1 MLGPVEARLPDGGPV
16 AVGGPQVRSLLAML
30 LLEAG
35 RAVSVGRLAAGL
47 YGEDAHADVAHAL
60 QSQVSRLRRGLRDG
74 AAVEFGSAG
83 YRLAVGLDT
92 VDAHRFARLAGQGR
106 QALAGG
112 DPAAAAVLLGE
123 ALDLWRGPAL
133 ADVLDAPFAE
143 AAAARLLEER
153 LAAVEDRA
161 EAALALGEHHA
172 VAAELAELVEAHPL
186 RERARALL
194 MRALYAGGR
203 QAEALTVFEEARR
216 FLGDEL
222 GVDPSAELAEA
233 HLSILRAEPAATPA
247 LRRVPA
253 QLTSFVGRAE
263 ELRRLATLPAG
274 SRLVTLTGPGGTGKT
289 RLAVEASG
297 RMSGEVCFVDLAPL
311 SDGAQVAPAVAAALG
326 LRESGPPE
334 DRLVAA
340 LADRPVLVILD
351 NCEHVVTGAA
361 GLAHRL
367 LAACPALRILA
378 TSREAL
384 GITGEVLFPVGQL
397 AVPGPDA
404 TLAEA
409 LAGPAVRLFA
419 DRAAAVRHGFVV
431 DAATIGAVR
440 RICAALDGLPLAI
453 ELAAARLRSFTL
465 EEVDARL
472 ADRFRLLSRGERTAA
487 PRHQTLRAVVDWS
500 WGLLDAREQAL
511 ARRLTVFAGGATLT
525 DAEQVCGL
533 AGPVGYDDVAGV
545 LAGLV
550 DKSLVEAHDGRYRML
565 ETVREYCAERL
576 AETGERAECLRA
588 HAECFTA
595 LAEAADHHLRGPDQ
609 LNWLARLGAEHG
621 NLLAALGWA
630 VTADP
635 PLASRLLAALSWFWW
650 LRGLRGEAAPLA
662 AQLLG
667 ELGDGSPA
675 EVAEVAQVAQATE
688 VTKWAERT
696 ERTERTEVAEEYA
709 CCVVTAAA
717 TGNGSDAGLRDHL
730 DRAAAGLAAYDRPL
744 RRPHVVFLLAMAGR
758 LVDVAPARQHR
769 LFDTDPWSQAFLH
782 MGDGLRL
789 LLGGQTSAAEAE
801 LTTALAGFRSTGD
814 RWAIANALD
823 KLAGIAASRGER
835 ARSVAWMDEAIMLI
849 EELGRT
855 EDTADLLTRRADLL
869 AEGADLS
876 AEGSRLPAEGS
887 GLPAEGSGLP
897 AESGG
902 LAAESGGLAAES
914 GGLAAESGGLAAE
927 SGGLAAARAGY
938 ERAAEVAR
946 AVGAPDLLADARRGL
961 ADLARRSGESGTARQ
976 LYEAALADCG
986 DASITGQ
993 RIRARILTG
1002 LGWTATMDRD
1012 AAQARAH
1019 HRAALETAVRGGN
1032 LPAAADAVDGLAG
1045 AALLTGDAE
1054 RAATLVGAAASLR
1067 GVELTADHEAA
1078 SSTEVAEVAGAA
1090 EVAEVARAAA
1100 MAEVARA
1107 EAAGAE
1113 AAGMAVVA
1121 GVAVVA
1127 AAAERALGS
1136 DRYVE
1141 ARRRGRG
1148 MTAEEVLGLAG

>member
-1 MLGPVEARLPDGGPV
+1 M

-35 RAVSVGRLAAGL
+35 RAVSVGRLVAGL
-47 YGEDAHADVAHAL
+47 YGEDAHAEHAL

-83 YRLAVGLDT
+83 YRLAVDLDA

-112 DPAAAAVLLGE
+112 DPAGAAMLLGE

-153 LAAVEDRA
+153 LAATEDRA
-161 EAALALGEHHA
+161 EAALSLGEHHA

-263 ELRRLATLPAG
+263 ELRRLATLLAG

-297 RMSGEVCFVDLAPL
+297 RMPGEVCFVDLSPL

-351 NCEHVVTGAA
+351 NCEHVVAGAA

-367 LAACPALRILA
+367 LAACPALRVLA

-397 AVPGPDA
+397 AVPDPGA

-465 EEVDARL
+465 DEVDARL

-500 WGLLDAREQAL
+500 WGLLDAHEQAL

-525 DAEQVCGL
+525 DAEQICGL
-533 AGPVGYDDVAGV
+533 DGPVGYDDVAGV

-550 DKSLVEAHDGRYRML
+550 DKSLVEEHDGRYRML

-588 HAECFTA
+588 HAECFTT

-635 PLASRLLAALSWFWW
+635 PLASRLIAALSWFWW

-662 AQLLG
+662 ARLLD

-675 EVAEVAQVAQATE
+675 EG
-688 VTKWAERT
+688 
-696 ERTERTEVAEEYA
+696 AEEYA
-709 CCVVTAAA
+709 CSVVTAAA
-717 TGNGSDAGLRDHL
+717 TGNGSDVGLRGHL

-769 LFDTDPWSQAFLH
+769 LFGTDPWSQAFLR

-801 LTTALAGFRSTGD
+801 LTIALAGFRSAGD
-814 RWAIANALD
+814 RWGIANALD

-835 ARSVAWMDEAIMLI
+835 ARSVAWMDEAITLI

-869 AEGADLS
+869 AEDGD
-876 AEGSRLPAEGS
+876 
-887 GLPAEGSGLP
+887 
-897 AESGG
+897 
-902 LAAESGGLAAES
+902 
-914 GGLAAESGGLAAE
+914 
-927 SGGLAAARAGY
+927 LAAARAGY
-938 ERAAEVAR
+938 ERAVEFAR

-961 ADLARRSGESGTARQ
+961 ADLARRTGEPGTARQ
-976 LYEAALADCG
+976 LYEAALAGCG

-993 RIRARILTG
+993 RVRARILTG
-1002 LGWTATMDRD
+1002 LGWTAAMDRD
-1012 AAQARAH
+1012 AARARAH

-1032 LPAAADAVDGLAG
+1032 LPASADAVDGLAG
-1045 AALLTGDAE
+1045 AALLADDAE
-1054 RAATLVGAAASLR
+1054 RAATLMGAAASLR
-1067 GVELTADHEAA
+1067 GVELGADHEAA
-1078 SSTEVAEVAGAA
+1078 AVAEVTAVAGAA
-1090 EVAEVARAAA
+1090 EVAEAAGA
-1100 MAEVARA
+1100 A
-1107 EAAGAE
+1107 EAAEVGGVAAVAAE
-1113 AAGMAVVA
+1113 AARV
-1121 GVAVVA
+1121 
-1127 AAAERALGS
+1127 LGP
-1136 DRYVE
+1136 DRYAE
-1141 ARRRGRG
+1141 ARQRGRG
-1148 MTAEEVLGLAG
+1148 MTTEEVLGLAGE

>member
-1 MLGPVEARLPDGGPV
+1 MLGPVEAHLPDGDPV
-16 AVGGPQVRSLLAML
+16 AVGGPQMRSLLAML

-74 AAVEFGSAG
+74 PAVEFGSAG
-83 YRLAVGLDT
+83 YRLSVDLDA

-106 QALAGG
+106 HALAGG
-112 DPAAAAVLLGE
+112 DPAGAAVLLGE

-153 LAAVEDRA
+153 LAAMEDRA
-161 EAALALGEHHA
+161 EAALALGEHHT

-233 HLSILRAEPAATPA
+233 HLSILRAEATATAAV
-247 LRRVPA
+247 RRVPA

-263 ELRRLATLPAG
+263 ELRRLATLLAG
-274 SRLVTLTGPGGTGKT
+274 SRLVTLTGSGGTGKT

-297 RMSGEVCFVDLAPL
+297 RMSGEVCFVDLSPL

-326 LRESGPPE
+326 LRESGPPA

-351 NCEHVVTGAA
+351 NCEHVIAGAA
-361 GLAHRL
+361 GLAHWL

-409 LAGPAVRLFA
+409 LACPAVRLFA

-500 WGLLDAREQAL
+500 WGLLDAHEQAL
-511 ARRLTVFAGGATLT
+511 ARRLTVFASGATLT

-533 AGPVGYDDVAGV
+533 DGPVGYDDVAGV

-565 ETVREYCAERL
+565 ETVRAYCAERL

-595 LAEAADHHLRGPDQ
+595 LAEVADHHLRGPDQ
-609 LNWLARLGAEHG
+609 LDWLDRLGAEHG

-650 LRGLRGEAAPLA
+650 LRGLRGEVAPLA
-662 AQLLG
+662 ARLLG
-667 ELGDGSPA
+667 ELGDGFPA
-675 EVAEVAQVAQATE
+675 EE
-688 VTKWAERT
+688 
-696 ERTERTEVAEEYA
+696 AEEYA

-717 TGNGSDAGLRDHL
+717 TGNGTDAGLRDHL

-744 RRPHVVFLLAMAGR
+744 RRPHVVFLLAVAGR
-758 LVDVAPARQHR
+758 LVDVDPTRQHR
-769 LFDTDPWSQAFLH
+769 LFDTDPWSQAFLR

-801 LTTALAGFRSTGD
+801 LTTALAGFRSAGD

-835 ARSVAWMDEAIMLI
+835 ARSVAWMDEAITLI

-869 AEGADLS
+869 AEDGD
-876 AEGSRLPAEGS
+876 
-887 GLPAEGSGLP
+887 
-897 AESGG
+897 
-902 LAAESGGLAAES
+902 
-914 GGLAAESGGLAAE
+914 
-927 SGGLAAARAGY
+927 LAAARAGY
-938 ERAAEVAR
+938 ERAAECAR

-961 ADLARRSGESGTARQ
+961 ADLARRSGEPRTARQ
-976 LYEAALADCG
+976 LYEAALAGCG
-986 DASITGQ
+986 DASITAQ

-1002 LGWTATMDRD
+1002 LGWAAAMDGD

-1019 HRAALETAVRGGN
+1019 HRAAFETAVRGGN

-1045 AALLTGDAE
+1045 AALLAGDAE
-1054 RAATLVGAAASLR
+1054 RAATLIGAAASLR
-1067 GVELTADHEAA
+1067 GTDLVADHETAGVTEDVTREMA
-1078 SSTEVAEVAGAA
+1078 GEVAGEADVTEVAEVAAGAA
-1090 EVAEVARAAA
+1090 
-1100 MAEVARA
+1100 
-1107 EAAGAE
+1107 
-1113 AAGMAVVA
+1113 
-1121 GVAVVA
+1121 
-1127 AAAERALGS
+1127 RALGPG
-1136 DRYVE
+1136 RYGE

-1148 MTAEEVLGLAG
+1148 LTAEEVLGLAGE

>member
-35 RAVSVGRLAAGL
+35 RPVSVGRLAAGL
-47 YGEDAHADVAHAL
+47 YGEDAPADVAHAL

-74 AAVEFGSAG
+74 AAVEFGPAG
-83 YRLAVGLDT
+83 YRLAVDLDA

-112 DPAAAAVLLGE
+112 DPASAAMVLGQ

-172 VAAELAELVEAHPL
+172 VAAELTELVEAHPL

-203 QAEALTVFEEARR
+203 QAEALAAYDQARR

-233 HLSILRAEPAATPA
+233 HLAILRAEPAAAPA
-247 LRRVPA
+247 LRRLPA

-263 ELRRLATLPAG
+263 ELRELAALPAG

-297 RMSGEVCFVDLAPL
+297 RVSGEVCFVDLSAL
-311 SDGAQVAPAVAAALG
+311 SDGAQVAPAMAAALG

-334 DRLVAA
+334 DRLLAA

-351 NCEHVVTGAA
+351 NCEQVVASAA

-397 AVPGPDA
+397 AVPAPDA
-404 TLAEA
+404 ALAEA
-409 LAGPAVRLFA
+409 LTCPAVRLFA

-465 EEVDARL
+465 DEVDARL

-500 WGLLDAREQAL
+500 WGLLDPDEQAL
-511 ARRLTVFAGGATLT
+511 ARRLTVFAGGATLA
-525 DAEQVCGL
+525 DAERVCGL
-533 AGPVGYDDVAGV
+533 DGPAGSDDVAAV

-576 AETGERAECLRA
+576 AETGEREECLRA

-595 LAEAADHHLRGPDQ
+595 LAEAADHHLRGPGQ
-609 LNWLARLGAEHG
+609 LDRLARLDAEHG

-635 PLASRLLAALSWFWW
+635 PLAARLIAALSWFWW

-662 AQLLG
+662 ARLLG
-667 ELGDGSPA
+667 EHAPGA
-675 EVAEVAQVAQATE
+675 E
-688 VTKWAERT
+688 K
-696 ERTERTEVAEEYA
+696 AEEYA

-717 TGNGSDAGLRDHL
+717 TGNSTDAGLRDHL
-730 DRAAAGLAAYDRPL
+730 DRAAAGLAAHDRPL
-744 RRPHVVFLLAMAGR
+744 RRPHVVFLLSMAGR
-758 LVDVAPARQHR
+758 LLDVDPALQHR
-769 LFDTDPWSQAFLH
+769 LFDTDPWSQAFLR

-789 LLGGQTSAAEAE
+789 LLGGRTSAAEDA
-801 LTTALAGFRSTGD
+801 LTAALAGFRTSGD
-814 RWAIANALD
+814 RWAIANSLD
-823 KLAGIAASRGER
+823 KLAGIAAWRGER
-835 ARSVAWMDEAIMLI
+835 ARAVAWMDEAITLI

-855 EDTADLLTRRADLL
+855 EDAADLLTRRADLL
-869 AEGADLS
+869 AQDGD
-876 AEGSRLPAEGS
+876 
-887 GLPAEGSGLP
+887 
-897 AESGG
+897 
-902 LAAESGGLAAES
+902 
-914 GGLAAESGGLAAE
+914 
-927 SGGLAAARAGY
+927 LAAAGTGY

-961 ADLARRSGESGTARQ
+961 ADLARRSGEPDQARQ
-976 LYEAALADCG
+976 LYEAALAGCG
-986 DASITGQ
+986 DASITGS

-1002 LGWTATMDRD
+1002 LGWAAAMDGD

-1019 HRAALETAVRGGN
+1019 HRAALETAVRSGN

-1045 AALLTGDAE
+1045 AALLAGDAE
-1054 RAATLVGAAASLR
+1054 RAATLIGAAASLR
-1067 GVELTADHEAA
+1067 GADL
-1078 SSTEVAEVAGAA
+1078 VADRDVDETAA
-1090 EVAEVARAAA
+1090 E
-1100 MAEVARA
+1100 
-1107 EAAGAE
+1107 
-1113 AAGMAVVA
+1113 
-1121 GVAVVA
+1121 
-1127 AAAERALGS
+1127 AERALGPG
-1136 DRYVE
+1136 RYAE
-1141 ARRRGRG
+1141 ARHRGRG
-1148 MTAEEVLGLAG
+1148 LSAEEVLDLAGE

>member
-35 RAVSVGRLAAGL
+35 RPVSVGRLAAGL
-47 YGEDAHADVAHAL
+47 YGEDAPADVAHAL

-74 AAVEFGSAG
+74 AAVEFGPAG
-83 YRLAVGLDT
+83 YRLAVDLDA

-112 DPAAAAVLLGE
+112 DPAGAAMVLGQ

-172 VAAELAELVEAHPL
+172 VAAELTELVEAHPL

-203 QAEALTVFEEARR
+203 QAEALAAYEQARR

-233 HLSILRAEPAATPA
+233 HLAILRAQPAAAPA
-247 LRRVPA
+247 LRRLPA

-263 ELRRLATLPAG
+263 ELRELAALPAG

-297 RMSGEVCFVDLAPL
+297 RVSGEVCFVDLSAL

-351 NCEHVVTGAA
+351 NCEQVVASAA

-397 AVPGPDA
+397 AVPAPDA
-404 TLAEA
+404 ALAEA
-409 LAGPAVRLFA
+409 LACPAVRLFA

-465 EEVDARL
+465 DEVDARL

-500 WGLLDAREQAL
+500 WGLLDPDEQAL
-511 ARRLTVFAGGATLT
+511 ARRLTVFAGGVTLA
-525 DAEQVCGL
+525 DAERVCGL
-533 AGPVGYDDVAGV
+533 DGPAGSDDVAAV

-576 AETGERAECLRA
+576 AETGEREECLRA

-595 LAEAADHHLRGPDQ
+595 LAEAADHHLRGPGQ
-609 LNWLARLGAEHG
+609 LDRLARLDAEHG

-635 PLASRLLAALSWFWW
+635 PLAARLIAALSWFWW

-662 AQLLG
+662 ARLLG
-667 ELGDGSPA
+667 EHAPGA
-675 EVAEVAQVAQATE
+675 EKV
-688 VTKWAERT
+688 
-696 ERTERTEVAEEYA
+696 EEYA

-717 TGNGSDAGLRDHL
+717 TGNSTDAGLRDHL
-730 DRAAAGLAAYDRPL
+730 DRAAAGLAAHDRPL
-744 RRPHVVFLLAMAGR
+744 RRPHVVFLLSMAGR
-758 LVDVAPARQHR
+758 LLDVDPALQHR
-769 LFDTDPWSQAFLH
+769 LFDTDPWSQAFLR

-789 LLGGQTSAAEAE
+789 LLGGRTSAAEDA
-801 LTTALAGFRSTGD
+801 LTAALAGFRTSGD
-814 RWAIANALD
+814 RWAIANSLD
-823 KLAGIAASRGER
+823 KLAGIAAWRGER
-835 ARSVAWMDEAIMLI
+835 ARAVAWMDEAITLI

-855 EDTADLLTRRADLL
+855 EDAADLLTRRADLL
-869 AEGADLS
+869 AQDGD
-876 AEGSRLPAEGS
+876 
-887 GLPAEGSGLP
+887 
-897 AESGG
+897 
-902 LAAESGGLAAES
+902 
-914 GGLAAESGGLAAE
+914 
-927 SGGLAAARAGY
+927 LAAAGTGY
-938 ERAAEVAR
+938 GRAAEVAR

-961 ADLARRSGESGTARQ
+961 ADLARRSGEPDQARQ

-986 DASITGQ
+986 DASITGS

-1002 LGWTATMDRD
+1002 LGWAATMDGD

-1019 HRAALETAVRGGN
+1019 HRAALETAVRSGN

-1054 RAATLVGAAASLR
+1054 RAGTLIGAAASLR
-1067 GVELTADHEAA
+1067 GAELVADRDVDE
-1078 SSTEVAEVAGAA
+1078 TAA
-1090 EVAEVARAAA
+1090 E
-1100 MAEVARA
+1100 
-1107 EAAGAE
+1107 
-1113 AAGMAVVA
+1113 
-1121 GVAVVA
+1121 
-1127 AAAERALGS
+1127 AERALGPG
-1136 DRYVE
+1136 RYAE
-1141 ARRRGRG
+1141 ARRRGRALS
-1148 MTAEEVLGLAG
+1148 AEEVLDLAGK

>member
-1 MLGPVEARLPDGGPV
+1 MRFGVLGPVEARLPDGGPV

-35 RAVSVGRLAAGL
+35 RPVSVGRLAAGL
-47 YGEDAHADVAHAL
+47 YGEHAPADVAHAL

-74 AAVEFGSAG
+74 AAVEFGPAG
-83 YRLAVGLDT
+83 YRLAVDLDA

-112 DPAAAAVLLGE
+112 DPAGAARLLGQ

-172 VAAELAELVEAHPL
+172 VAAELAELVETHPW

-203 QAEALTVFEEARR
+203 QAEALAAFEQARR

-233 HLSILRAEPAATPA
+233 HLAILRAEPAAAPA
-247 LRRVPA
+247 LRRLPA
-253 QLTSFVGRAE
+253 QLTSFVGRSQ
-263 ELRRLATLPAG
+263 ELRELSTLPAG

-297 RMSGEVCFVDLAPL
+297 RVPGEVCFVDLSAL

-351 NCEHVVTGAA
+351 NCEHVVAGAA

-397 AVPGPDA
+397 AVPAPDA
-404 TLAEA
+404 ALAEA
-409 LAGPAVRLFA
+409 LACPAVRLFA

-465 EEVDARL
+465 DEVDARL

-500 WGLLDAREQAL
+500 WGLLDPDEQAL
-511 ARRLTVFAGGATLT
+511 ARRLTVFAGGATLA
-525 DAEQVCGL
+525 DAERVCGL
-533 AGPVGYDDVAGV
+533 DGLAGSDDVAAV

-576 AETGERAECLRA
+576 AETGEREECLRA

-595 LAEAADHHLRGPDQ
+595 LAEAADQHLRGPGQ
-609 LNWLARLGAEHG
+609 LDRLARLDAEHG

-635 PLASRLLAALSWFWW
+635 PLAARLIAALSWFWW

-662 AQLLG
+662 ARLLG
-667 ELGDGSPA
+667 EHAPGA
-675 EVAEVAQVAQATE
+675 ED
-688 VTKWAERT
+688 
-696 ERTERTEVAEEYA
+696 AEEYA
-709 CCVVTAAA
+709 CCVVTATATATA
-717 TGNGSDAGLRDHL
+717 TGNVTGHATDAGLRDHL

-744 RRPHVVFLLAMAGR
+744 RRPHAVFLLSVAGR
-758 LVDVAPARQHR
+758 LLDVEPALQHR
-769 LFDTDPWSQAFLH
+769 LFDTDPWSQAFLR

-789 LLGGQTSAAEAE
+789 LLGGQTSAAEDA
-801 LTTALAGFRSTGD
+801 LTAALAGFRSAGD
-814 RWAIANALD
+814 RWAIANSLD
-823 KLAGIAASRGER
+823 KLAGIAAWRGER
-835 ARSVAWMDEAIMLI
+835 ARAVAWMDEAITLI

-855 EDTADLLTRRADLL
+855 EDAADLLTRRADIL
-869 AEGADLS
+869 AQDGD
-876 AEGSRLPAEGS
+876 
-887 GLPAEGSGLP
+887 
-897 AESGG
+897 
-902 LAAESGGLAAES
+902 
-914 GGLAAESGGLAAE
+914 
-927 SGGLAAARAGY
+927 LAAAGSGY

-961 ADLARRSGESGTARQ
+961 ADLARQSGEPHRARR
-976 LYEAALADCG
+976 LYEAALAGCG
-986 DASITGQ
+986 DASITGS

-1002 LGWTATMDRD
+1002 LGWAAATDGD

-1019 HRAALETAVRGGN
+1019 HRAALKTAVRSGN
-1032 LPAAADAVDGLAG
+1032 LPAAADAVGGLAG
-1045 AALLTGDAE
+1045 AALLAGDAE
-1054 RAATLVGAAASLR
+1054 RAATLIGAAAALR
-1067 GVELTADHEAA
+1067 GAELVADHDVDE
-1078 SSTEVAEVAGAA
+1078 TAA
-1090 EVAEVARAAA
+1090 E
-1100 MAEVARA
+1100 
-1107 EAAGAE
+1107 
-1113 AAGMAVVA
+1113 
-1121 GVAVVA
+1121 
-1127 AAAERALGS
+1127 AERALGP
-1136 DRYVE
+1136 DRYAE
-1141 ARRRGRG
+1141 ARHRGRG
-1148 MTAEEVLGLAG
+1148 LSAEEVLDLAGE

>member
-1 MLGPVEARLPDGGPV
+1 MRFGVLGPVEARLPDGGPV

-35 RAVSVGRLAAGL
+35 RPVSVGRLAAGL
-47 YGEDAHADVAHAL
+47 YGEDAPADVAHAL

-74 AAVEFGSAG
+74 AAVEFGPAG
-83 YRLAVGLDT
+83 YRLAVDLDA

-112 DPAAAAVLLGE
+112 DPASAAMVLGQ

-172 VAAELAELVEAHPL
+172 VAAELTELVEAHPL

-203 QAEALTVFEEARR
+203 QAEALAAYDQARR

-233 HLSILRAEPAATPA
+233 HLAILRAEPAAAPA
-247 LRRVPA
+247 LRRLPA

-263 ELRRLATLPAG
+263 ELRELAALPAG

-297 RMSGEVCFVDLAPL
+297 RVSGEVCFVDLSAL
-311 SDGAQVAPAVAAALG
+311 SDGAQVAPAMAAALG

-334 DRLVAA
+334 DRLLAA

-351 NCEHVVTGAA
+351 NCEQVVASAA

-397 AVPGPDA
+397 AVPAPDA
-404 TLAEA
+404 ALAEA
-409 LAGPAVRLFA
+409 LTCPAVRLFA

-465 EEVDARL
+465 DEVDARL

-500 WGLLDAREQAL
+500 WGLLDPDEQAL
-511 ARRLTVFAGGATLT
+511 ARRLTVFAGGATLA
-525 DAEQVCGL
+525 DAERVCGL
-533 AGPVGYDDVAGV
+533 DGPAGSDDVAAV

-576 AETGERAECLRA
+576 AETGEREECLRA

-595 LAEAADHHLRGPDQ
+595 LAEAADHHLRGPGQ
-609 LNWLARLGAEHG
+609 LDRLARLDAEHG

-635 PLASRLLAALSWFWW
+635 PLAARLIAALSWFWW

-662 AQLLG
+662 ARLLG
-667 ELGDGSPA
+667 EHAPGA
-675 EVAEVAQVAQATE
+675 E
-688 VTKWAERT
+688 K
-696 ERTERTEVAEEYA
+696 AEEYA

-717 TGNGSDAGLRDHL
+717 TGNSTDAGLRDHL
-730 DRAAAGLAAYDRPL
+730 DRAAAGLAAHDRPL
-744 RRPHVVFLLAMAGR
+744 RRPHVVFLLSMAGR
-758 LVDVAPARQHR
+758 LLDVDPALQHR
-769 LFDTDPWSQAFLH
+769 LFDTDPWSQAFLR

-789 LLGGQTSAAEAE
+789 LLGGRTSAAEDA
-801 LTTALAGFRSTGD
+801 LTAALAGFRTSGD
-814 RWAIANALD
+814 RWAIANSLD
-823 KLAGIAASRGER
+823 KLAGIAAWRGER
-835 ARSVAWMDEAIMLI
+835 ARAVAWMDEAITLI

-855 EDTADLLTRRADLL
+855 EDAADLLTRRADLL
-869 AEGADLS
+869 AQDGD
-876 AEGSRLPAEGS
+876 
-887 GLPAEGSGLP
+887 
-897 AESGG
+897 
-902 LAAESGGLAAES
+902 
-914 GGLAAESGGLAAE
+914 
-927 SGGLAAARAGY
+927 LAAAGTGY

-961 ADLARRSGESGTARQ
+961 ADLARRSGEPDQARQ
-976 LYEAALADCG
+976 LYEAALAGCG
-986 DASITGQ
+986 DASITGS

-1002 LGWTATMDRD
+1002 LGWAAAMDGD

-1019 HRAALETAVRGGN
+1019 HRAALETAVRSGN

-1045 AALLTGDAE
+1045 AALLAGDAE
-1054 RAATLVGAAASLR
+1054 RAATLIGAAASLR
-1067 GVELTADHEAA
+1067 GADL
-1078 SSTEVAEVAGAA
+1078 VADRDVDETAA
-1090 EVAEVARAAA
+1090 E
-1100 MAEVARA
+1100 
-1107 EAAGAE
+1107 
-1113 AAGMAVVA
+1113 
-1121 GVAVVA
+1121 
-1127 AAAERALGS
+1127 AERALGPG
-1136 DRYVE
+1136 RYAE
-1141 ARRRGRG
+1141 ARHRGRG
-1148 MTAEEVLGLAG
+1148 LSAEEVLDLAGE

>member
-1 MLGPVEARLPDGGPV
+1 MRFGVLGPVEARLPDGGPV

-35 RAVSVGRLAAGL
+35 RPVSVGRLAAGL
-47 YGEDAHADVAHAL
+47 YGEDAPADVAHAL

-74 AAVEFGSAG
+74 AAVEFGPAG
-83 YRLAVGLDT
+83 YRLAVDLDA

-112 DPAAAAVLLGE
+112 DPAGAAMVLGQ

-161 EAALALGEHHA
+161 AAALALGEHHA

-203 QAEALTVFEEARR
+203 QAEALAAFEQARR

-233 HLSILRAEPAATPA
+233 HLAILRAEPAATPA
-247 LRRVPA
+247 LRRLPA
-253 QLTSFVGRAE
+253 QLTSFVGRSQ
-263 ELRRLATLPAG
+263 ELRELATLLAG

-297 RMSGEVCFVDLAPL
+297 RASGEVCFVDLSAL

-326 LRESGPPE
+326 LRESGPPA

-351 NCEHVVTGAA
+351 NCEHVVAGAA

-397 AVPGPDA
+397 AVPAPDVA
-404 TLAEA
+404 LAEA
-409 LAGPAVRLFA
+409 LACPAVRLFA

-465 EEVDARL
+465 DEVDARL

-500 WGLLDAREQAL
+500 WGLLDPDEQAL
-511 ARRLTVFAGGATLT
+511 ARRLTVFAGGATLA
-525 DAEQVCGL
+525 DAERVCGL
-533 AGPVGYDDVAGV
+533 DGLPDAERARGLDGQAGAERVRGLDGPAGSGDVAAV

-576 AETGERAECLRA
+576 AETGEREECLRA

-595 LAEAADHHLRGPDQ
+595 LAEAADPDLRGPGQ
-609 LNWLARLGAEHG
+609 LDRLARLDAEHG

-635 PLASRLLAALSWFWW
+635 PLAARLIAALSWFWW

-662 AQLLG
+662 ARLLG
-667 ELGDGSPA
+667 EHPPGAD
-675 EVAEVAQVAQATE
+675 Q
-688 VTKWAERT
+688 
-696 ERTERTEVAEEYA
+696 AEEYA

-717 TGNGSDAGLRDHL
+717 TGTLSGTVTETATTSSTDAGLRDHL
-730 DRAAAGLAAYDRPL
+730 DRAAARLAARDRPL
-744 RRPHVVFLLAMAGR
+744 RRPHVVFLLSVAGR
-758 LVDVAPARQHR
+758 LLDVDPALQHR
-769 LFDTDPWSQAFLH
+769 LFDADPWSQAFLR

-789 LLGGQTSAAEAE
+789 LLGGQTSAAEDA
-801 LTTALAGFRSTGD
+801 LTAALAGFRSAGD
-814 RWAIANALD
+814 RWAIANSLD
-823 KLAGIAASRGER
+823 KLAGIAAWLGER
-835 ARSVAWMDEAIMLI
+835 ARAVSWMDEAITLI

-855 EDTADLLTRRADLL
+855 EDAADLLTRRADLL
-869 AEGADLS
+869 VQDGD
-876 AEGSRLPAEGS
+876 
-887 GLPAEGSGLP
+887 
-897 AESGG
+897 
-902 LAAESGGLAAES
+902 
-914 GGLAAESGGLAAE
+914 
-927 SGGLAAARAGY
+927 LAAARTGY

-961 ADLARRSGESGTARQ
+961 ADLARRSGEPHQARQ
-976 LYEAALADCG
+976 LYEAALAGCG
-986 DASITGQ
+986 DASITGN

-1002 LGWTATMDRD
+1002 LGWAAAVEGD

-1019 HRAALETAVRGGN
+1019 HRAALETAVRSGN

-1045 AALLTGDAE
+1045 AALLAGDAE
-1054 RAATLVGAAASLR
+1054 RAATLIGAAASLR
-1067 GVELTADHEAA
+1067 GADLVADHDVDE
-1078 SSTEVAEVAGAA
+1078 T
-1090 EVAEVARAAA
+1090 
-1100 MAEVARA
+1100 
-1107 EAAGAE
+1107 AAG
-1113 AAGMAVVA
+1113 
-1121 GVAVVA
+1121 
-1127 AAAERALGS
+1127 AERALGPG
-1136 DRYVE
+1136 RYAE
-1141 ARRRGRG
+1141 ARHRGRG
-1148 MTAEEVLGLAG
+1148 LTAEEVLDLAGE

>member
-35 RAVSVGRLAAGL
+35 RPVSVGRLAAGL
-47 YGEDAHADVAHAL
+47 YGEDAPADVAHAL

-74 AAVEFGSAG
+74 AAVEFGPAG
-83 YRLAVGLDT
+83 YRLAVDLDA

-112 DPAAAAVLLGE
+112 DPAGAAMVLGQ

-133 ADVLDAPFAE
+133 ADVLDAPFAA

-153 LAAVEDRA
+153 LTAVEDRA

-172 VAAELAELVEAHPL
+172 VAAELTELVEAHPL

-203 QAEALTVFEEARR
+203 QAEALTAYEQARR

-233 HLSILRAEPAATPA
+233 HLAILRAEPAAALA
-247 LRRVPA
+247 LRRLPA

-263 ELRRLATLPAG
+263 ELRELAALPAG

-297 RMSGEVCFVDLAPL
+297 RVPGEVCFVDLSAL

-326 LRESGPPE
+326 LREPGPPE

-351 NCEHVVTGAA
+351 NCEQVVADAA

-384 GITGEVLFPVGQL
+384 GITGEVLFLVGQL
-397 AVPGPDA
+397 AVPAPDA
-404 TLAEA
+404 ALAEA
-409 LAGPAVRLFA
+409 LACPAVRLFA

-465 EEVDARL
+465 DEVDARL

-500 WGLLDAREQAL
+500 WGLLDPDEQAL
-511 ARRLTVFAGGATLT
+511 ARRLTVFAGGVTLA
-525 DAEQVCGL
+525 DAERVCGL
-533 AGPVGYDDVAGV
+533 DGPAGADDVAAV

-576 AETGERAECLRA
+576 AETGEREECLRA

-595 LAEAADHHLRGPDQ
+595 LAEAADHHLRGPGQ
-609 LNWLARLGAEHG
+609 LDRLARLDAEHG

-635 PLASRLLAALSWFWW
+635 PLAARLIAALSWFWW

-662 AQLLG
+662 ARLLG
-667 ELGDGSPA
+667 EHAPGA
-675 EVAEVAQVAQATE
+675 EQ
-688 VTKWAERT
+688 
-696 ERTERTEVAEEYA
+696 AEEYA

-717 TGNGSDAGLRDHL
+717 TGNSTDADLRDHL
-730 DRAAAGLAAYDRPL
+730 GRAAAGLAAHDRPL
-744 RRPHVVFLLAMAGR
+744 RRPHVVFLLSMAGR
-758 LVDVAPARQHR
+758 LLDVEPALQHR
-769 LFDTDPWSQAFLH
+769 LFDTDPWSQAFLR

-789 LLGGQTSAAEAE
+789 LLGGRTSAAEDA
-801 LTTALAGFRSTGD
+801 LTAALAGFRTSGD
-814 RWAIANALD
+814 RWAIANSLD
-823 KLAGIAASRGER
+823 KLAGIAAWRGER
-835 ARSVAWMDEAIMLI
+835 ARAVAWMDEAITLI

-855 EDTADLLTRRADLL
+855 EDAADLLTRRADLL
-869 AEGADLS
+869 AQDGD
-876 AEGSRLPAEGS
+876 LPAAGT
-887 GLPAEGSGLP
+887 
-897 AESGG
+897 
-902 LAAESGGLAAES
+902 
-914 GGLAAESGGLAAE
+914 
-927 SGGLAAARAGY
+927 GY

-961 ADLARRSGESGTARQ
+961 ADLARRSGEPDQARQ
-976 LYEAALADCG
+976 LYEAALAGCG
-986 DASITGQ
+986 DASITGS

-1002 LGWTATMDRD
+1002 LGWTATMNTAAMNGD
-1012 AAQARAH
+1012 AAQARVH
-1019 HRAALETAVRGGN
+1019 HRAALETAVRSGN

-1045 AALLTGDAE
+1045 AALLAGDAE
-1054 RAATLVGAAASLR
+1054 QAATLIGAAASLR
-1067 GVELTADHEAA
+1067 GTELVADRDVDE
-1078 SSTEVAEVAGAA
+1078 T
-1090 EVAEVARAAA
+1090 
-1100 MAEVARA
+1100 
-1107 EAAGAE
+1107 AAG
-1113 AAGMAVVA
+1113 
-1121 GVAVVA
+1121 
-1127 AAAERALGS
+1127 AERALGPGP
-1136 DRYVE
+1136 YAE
-1141 ARRRGRG
+1141 ARHRGRG
-1148 MTAEEVLGLAG
+1148 LSAEEVLDLAGE

>member
-30 LLEAG
+30 VLEAG
-35 RAVSVGRLAAGL
+35 RPVSVGRLAAGL
-47 YGEDAHADVAHAL
+47 YGEDAPADAAHAL

-74 AAVEFGSAG
+74 AAVEFGPAG
-83 YRLAVGLDT
+83 YRLAVDLDA

-112 DPAAAAVLLGE
+112 DPAGAAMVLGQ

-172 VAAELAELVEAHPL
+172 VAAELTELVEAHPL

-203 QAEALTVFEEARR
+203 QAEALAAYEQARR

-233 HLSILRAEPAATPA
+233 HLAILRAEPAAAPA
-247 LRRVPA
+247 LRRLPA

-263 ELRRLATLPAG
+263 ELRELAALPAG

-297 RMSGEVCFVDLAPL
+297 RVSGEVCFVDLSAL

-351 NCEHVVTGAA
+351 NCEQVVASAA

-397 AVPGPDA
+397 AVPAPDA
-404 TLAEA
+404 ALAEA
-409 LAGPAVRLFA
+409 LACPAVRLFA

-465 EEVDARL
+465 DEVDARL

-500 WGLLDAREQAL
+500 WGLLDPDEQAL
-511 ARRLTVFAGGATLT
+511 ARRLTVFAGGVTLA
-525 DAEQVCGL
+525 DAERVCGL
-533 AGPVGYDDVAGV
+533 DGPAGSDDVAAV

-576 AETGERAECLRA
+576 AETGEREECLRA

-595 LAEAADHHLRGPDQ
+595 LAEAADHHLRGPGQ
-609 LNWLARLGAEHG
+609 LDRLARLDAEHG

-630 VTADP
+630 VAADP
-635 PLASRLLAALSWFWW
+635 PLAARLIAALSWFWW

-662 AQLLG
+662 ARLLG
-667 ELGDGSPA
+667 EHAPGA
-675 EVAEVAQVAQATE
+675 E
-688 VTKWAERT
+688 K
-696 ERTERTEVAEEYA
+696 AEEYA

-717 TGNGSDAGLRDHL
+717 TGTSIDAGLRDHL
-730 DRAAAGLAAYDRPL
+730 DRAAAGLAAHDRPL
-744 RRPHVVFLLAMAGR
+744 RRPHVVFLLSMAGR
-758 LVDVAPARQHR
+758 LLDVDPALQHR
-769 LFDTDPWSQAFLH
+769 LFDTDPWSQAFLR

-789 LLGGQTSAAEAE
+789 LLGGRTSAAEDA
-801 LTTALAGFRSTGD
+801 LTAALAGFRTSGD
-814 RWAIANALD
+814 RWAIANSLD
-823 KLAGIAASRGER
+823 KLAGIAAWRGER
-835 ARSVAWMDEAIMLI
+835 ARAVAWMDEAITLI

-855 EDTADLLTRRADLL
+855 EDAADLLTRRADLL
-869 AEGADLS
+869 AQDGD
-876 AEGSRLPAEGS
+876 
-887 GLPAEGSGLP
+887 
-897 AESGG
+897 
-902 LAAESGGLAAES
+902 
-914 GGLAAESGGLAAE
+914 
-927 SGGLAAARAGY
+927 LAAAGTGY

-961 ADLARRSGESGTARQ
+961 ADLARRSGEPDQARQ
-976 LYEAALADCG
+976 LYEAALAGCG
-986 DASITGQ
+986 DASITGS

-1002 LGWTATMDRD
+1002 LGWTAAMDGD

-1019 HRAALETAVRGGN
+1019 HRAALETAVRSGN

-1054 RAATLVGAAASLR
+1054 RAATLIGAAASLR
-1067 GVELTADHEAA
+1067 GAELVADRDVDE
-1078 SSTEVAEVAGAA
+1078 TAA
-1090 EVAEVARAAA
+1090 E
-1100 MAEVARA
+1100 
-1107 EAAGAE
+1107 
-1113 AAGMAVVA
+1113 
-1121 GVAVVA
+1121 
-1127 AAAERALGS
+1127 AERALGPG
-1136 DRYVE
+1136 RYAE
-1141 ARRRGRG
+1141 ARHRGRRLS
-1148 MTAEEVLGLAG
+1148 AEEVLDLAGE

>member
-35 RAVSVGRLAAGL
+35 RPVSVGRLAAGL
-47 YGEDAHADVAHAL
+47 YGEDAPADVAHAL

-74 AAVEFGSAG
+74 AAVEFGPAG
-83 YRLAVGLDT
+83 YRLAVDLDA

-112 DPAAAAVLLGE
+112 DPAGAATALGQ

-172 VAAELAELVEAHPL
+172 VAAELADLVEAHPL

-203 QAEALTVFEEARR
+203 QAEALAAYEQARR

-233 HLSILRAEPAATPA
+233 HLAILRAEPAAAPA
-247 LRRVPA
+247 LRRLPA

-263 ELRRLATLPAG
+263 ELRELAALPSG

-297 RMSGEVCFVDLAPL
+297 RVPGEVCFVDLSAL

-351 NCEHVVTGAA
+351 NCEQVVAGAA

-397 AVPGPDA
+397 AVPAPDA
-404 TLAEA
+404 ALAEA
-409 LAGPAVRLFA
+409 LACPAVRLFA

-465 EEVDARL
+465 DEVDARL

-500 WGLLDAREQAL
+500 WGLLDPDEQVL
-511 ARRLTVFAGGATLT
+511 ARRLTVFAGGATLA
-525 DAEQVCGL
+525 DAERVCGL
-533 AGPVGYDDVAGV
+533 NGPAGSDDTAAVPAGLDGPAGPDDVAAV

-576 AETGERAECLRA
+576 AETGEREECLRA
-588 HAECFTA
+588 HAECFTE
-595 LAEAADHHLRGPDQ
+595 LAEAADHHLRGPGQ
-609 LNWLARLGAEHG
+609 LDRLARLDAEHG

-635 PLASRLLAALSWFWW
+635 PLAARLIAALSWFWW

-662 AQLLG
+662 ARLLG
-667 ELGDGSPA
+667 EHAPGA
-675 EVAEVAQVAQATE
+675 EQ
-688 VTKWAERT
+688 
-696 ERTERTEVAEEYA
+696 AEEYA

-717 TGNGSDAGLRDHL
+717 TGTTTEAATGVGLRDHL

-744 RRPHVVFLLAMAGR
+744 RRPHVVFLLSMAGR
-758 LVDVAPARQHR
+758 LLDVDPALQHR
-769 LFDTDPWSQAFLH
+769 LFDTDPWSQAFLR

-789 LLGGQTSAAEAE
+789 LLGGRTSAAEDA
-801 LTTALAGFRSTGD
+801 LTAALAGFRSAGD
-814 RWAIANALD
+814 RWAIANSLD
-823 KLAGIAASRGER
+823 KLAGIAAWRGER
-835 ARSVAWMDEAIMLI
+835 ARAVAWMDEAITLI
-849 EELGRT
+849 GELGRT
-855 EDTADLLTRRADLL
+855 EDAADLLTRRADLL
-869 AEGADLS
+869 AQDGD
-876 AEGSRLPAEGS
+876 
-887 GLPAEGSGLP
+887 
-897 AESGG
+897 
-902 LAAESGGLAAES
+902 
-914 GGLAAESGGLAAE
+914 
-927 SGGLAAARAGY
+927 LAAAGSGY

-961 ADLARRSGESGTARQ
+961 ADLARRSGEPHQARQ
-976 LYEAALADCG
+976 LYEAALAGCG
-986 DASITGQ
+986 DASITGS

-1002 LGWTATMDRD
+1002 LGWAAAMDGD
-1012 AAQARAH
+1012 AARARAH
-1019 HRAALETAVRGGN
+1019 HRAALETAVRSGN

-1045 AALLTGDAE
+1045 AALLDGDAE
-1054 RAATLVGAAASLR
+1054 RAATLIGAAASLR
-1067 GVELTADHEAA
+1067 GAELVADHDVDETAA
-1078 SSTEVAEVAGAA
+1078 V
-1090 EVAEVARAAA
+1090 
-1100 MAEVARA
+1100 
-1107 EAAGAE
+1107 
-1113 AAGMAVVA
+1113 
-1121 GVAVVA
+1121 
-1127 AAAERALGS
+1127 AERALGPG
-1136 DRYVE
+1136 RYAE
-1141 ARRRGRG
+1141 ARHRGRAL
-1148 MTAEEVLGLAG
+1148 TAEEVLDLAGE